1 MTGPQYSLSALN
13 ATFSAVFLQLPRIL
27 LGALLLLFALSVAP
41 FSSASTF
48 WSLGAPARF
57 LALAAICFGG
67 TFLVAV

>member
-1 MTGPQYSLSALN
+1 MAGPQYSLFALN

-41 FSSASTF
+41 FSSASTV
-48 WSLGAPARF
+48 WSLGAPACF
-57 LALAAICFGG
+57 LALAAICVSG